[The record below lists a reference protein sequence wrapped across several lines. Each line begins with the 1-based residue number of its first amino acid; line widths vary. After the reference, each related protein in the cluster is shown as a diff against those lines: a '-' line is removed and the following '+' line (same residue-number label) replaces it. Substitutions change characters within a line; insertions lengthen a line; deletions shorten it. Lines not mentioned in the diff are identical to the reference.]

1 MINCKAQYLQ
11 FHHFISICKHNV
23 IIFRTKLRLVG
34 IYCKRNTKLA
44 PPLKYTVHSNTNLSF
59 PGTTTAEFQRN
70 DKYVLFRLPS
80 RSTIAKKSE
89 QQFKQSS
96 LSELSA
102 DTNGK
107 CNFVWRQQVSTVWRT
122 SLLRNKSITCAN
134 LLPNIYRIN
143 CCEQTKELVNVFSHV
158 ETSSNH

>member
-34 IYCKRNTKLA
+34 IYCKRNTKLVLR
-44 PPLKYTVHSNTNLSF
+44 LKYTQTTNLSF

-80 RSTIAKKSE
+80 RSTIAKRSE

-122 SLLRNKSITCAN
+122 SILRKKSFVPIFYLIYLSHQLL
-134 LLPNIYRIN
+134 
-143 CCEQTKELVNVFSHV
+143 
-158 ETSSNH
+158 